1 MPAYFSLIISVKKE
15 NLSDNLF
22 KDFVTLLTNNG
33 FKYSG
38 GIREYENS
46 SLSDIIAWNTDLLS
60 KDFELGSGED
70 ASADYRQIV
79 WKYRRFSSVRFF
91 IYNAKEDGYFTFNL
105 IIPESEVTK
114 YNCDSGK
121 PFFRRSVTHG
131 LTNLAIKIFQSGIPE
146 TIQTGL
152 EEDEDVAPSA
162 IQAGEMPSV
171 NPFAVIPASCN
182 TAGYADNIRTKAV
195 EGNTILITRK
205 I

>member
-33 FKYSG
+33 FKYPG

-60 KDFELGSGED
+60 KDFELGSSED

-91 IYNAKEDGYFTFNL
+91 IYNAKEDDYFTFNL

-114 YNCDSGK
+114 FNWDSGK
-121 PFFRRSVTHG
+121 PFFRRSVTQG
-131 LTNLAIKIFQSGIPE
+131 LKNLAVKIYESGIAE

-152 EEDEDVAPSA
+152 EEDEDVSPLD
-162 IQAGEMPSV
+162 IQAGKMPSV
-171 NPFAVIPASCN
+171 NPFAIIPASSD
-182 TAGYADNIRTKAV
+182 TVRYADSAKIKALG
-195 EGNTILITRK
+195 GNAILITRK